1 MGFFFHLCG
10 IRGYLH
16 FKSTQCGYLIRFQ
29 TDSRCS
35 CSWRRISPNSGHQY
49 SCRAEESARRRAGGG
64 SVPAA
69 LPLSEKLRLRMAH
82 RSSDGWS
89 ISIPHIWIYIGR
101 TSLSDTEHLWTFFF
115 YLCGTQ
121 VCLILWERWDGPDGP
136 GPHGACGAAWRCCLN
151 MLNDIKIE
159 DRLRTDASSL
169 EVLLGECSPP
179 PEPFSSSEHSWTVFS
194 FVEEKKK
201 MWTWLNKLFDFVCF
215 VCSSYIWSFGLRS
228 LNCYLNSFF
237 FLCCSTAQKSCFI
250 FDSVRCGSKQAS
262 VISAHSFCW
271 VLEDVRTLGIC

>member
-1 MGFFFHLCG
+1 MWIF
-10 IRGYLH
+10 
-16 FKSTQCGYLIRFQ
+16 
-29 TDSRCS
+29 DS
-35 CSWRRISPNSGHQY
+35 ISD
-49 SCRAEESARRRAGGG
+49 R
-64 SVPAA
+64 
-69 LPLSEKLRLRMAH
+69 LPVQLLVEADLSELRAPIQLQSGGERSAEGRGRVRPRCAPSLREAPAQDGTSIFRRLEHFHPTHLDLH
-82 RSSDGWS
+82 RPQ
-89 ISIPHIWIYIGR
+89 ISVGH
-101 TSLSDTEHLWTFFF
+101 WTLVNVFFF

-136 GPHGACGAAWRCCLN
+136 GPHGACGAARRCCLN